1 MTKFAERL
9 RFLRAARHWSQE
21 RLGFELGVV
30 KATISKWENGLS
42 EPNFAQILTIKRTF
56 SDAGVTLDYLLDP
69 NVDEVEGTSISRM
82 HVTDELAESADALRR
97 MRFPQDFPDDE
108 FILLAAFRRLTVR
121 QKKSLIGLIG

>member
-21 RLGFELGVV
+21 RLGFELGVG

-42 EPNFAQILTIKRTF
+42 EPSFSQILMIKRTF

-69 NVDEVEGTSISRM
+69 DVDEVEGTSISRM
-82 HVTDELAESADALRR
+82 HVPEELSESAGALRR
-97 MRFPQDFPDDE
+97 MRFPQDFQDDE
-108 FILLAAFRRLTVR
+108 FILLAAFRRLNVR

>member
-21 RLGFELGVV
+21 RLGFELGVG

-97 MRFPQDFPDDE
+97 
-108 FILLAAFRRLTVR
+108 LAGAGVR
-121 QKKSLIGLIG
+121 TDW

>member
-21 RLGFELGVV
+21 RLGFELGVG

-42 EPNFAQILTIKRTF
+42 EPSFAQILTIKRTF

-82 HVTDELAESADALRR
+82 HVPDELAESADALRR
-97 MRFPQDFPDDE
+97 MRFPQDVHDDE
-108 FILLAAFRRLTVR
+108 FILLAAFRRLSVR